1 MNKGY
6 RGMLRDRLLPSW
18 NLALLWCKV
27 KNRWIER
34 AYRENIAN
42 MPKPL
47 RSDLCK
53 FITGHKNKNGITCSF
68 WTTIDPD
75 GWLYGENREE
85 YNMWRN
91 VSKWVDW
98 FSKHQIFIYDS
109 LQSIEE
115 RQHVFDNILENMC
128 KLHPHINKNLLAFM
142 IKNKH
147 IYYGTKQ

>member
-27 KNRWIER
+27 KNRWIEK

-53 FITGHKNKNGITCSF
+53 FITGHKNKNGITCTF
-68 WTTIDPD
+68 WATIDPD

-85 YNMWRN
+85 YNMWRS
-91 VSKWVDW
+91 VSKWVSW
-98 FSKHQIFIYDS
+98 FSENQIFIYDS
-109 LQSIEE
+109 LNHILDKHNIFNEIVEE
-115 RQHVFDNILENMC
+115 LC
-128 KLHPHINKNLLAFM
+128 KEYPKIDKKLLTFM

-147 IYYGTKQ
+147 IYYGTK

>member
-6 RGMLRDRLLPSW
+6 KAMLRDRLLPSW

-34 AYRENIAN
+34 AYAENIAN
-42 MPKPL
+42 TPKPL

-53 FITGHKNKNGITCSF
+53 FITGRKKNYGVTCSF

-75 GWLYGENREE
+75 GFLFGEDREE
-85 YNMWRN
+85 YNMWKN
-91 VSKWVDW
+91 VQKWVDW
-98 FSKHQIFIYDS
+98 FSQNQIFIYNT
-109 LQSIEE
+109 LQDIEKT
-115 RQHVFDNILENMC
+115 QYIFDNILDTLC
-128 KLHPHINKNLLAFM
+128 KKYPHIDRKLLTFM

-147 IYYGTKQ
+147 IYYDTK